1 MPSPIKASTQEHLD
15 IYTVQNDTVILKDG
29 SASFVLQ
36 TTAINFSLLSEEEQ
50 DAIMH
55 AYAGLIN
62 SLSFPVQILIR
73 SQKKDI
79 SEYLDILDER
89 IKEVQSQKVREAVIR
104 YRRFVKSM
112 VKEKRVL
119 EKRFYVVIPFS
130 TAELGLTKS
139 SFNPLA
145 KKPQKPPFDLDYIL
159 EKASMTLIPRRDHLI
174 SQFSRIGLKT
184 QQLNSSQLIN
194 LFHLIYNSG
203 SIDETI
209 EVTPEDTASNLTT
222 AAPKG
227 TNTMPDSIQTIFSRK

>member
-1 MPSPIKASTQEHLD
+1 MNLKPYYNFTQEHC
-15 IYTVQNDTVILKDG
+15 
-29 SASFVLQ
+29 F
-36 TTAINFSLLSEEEQ
+36 
-50 DAIMH
+50 
-55 AYAGLIN
+55 
-62 SLSFPVQILIR
+62 
-73 SQKKDI
+73 
-79 SEYLDILDER
+79 
-89 IKEVQSQKVREAVIR
+89 
-104 YRRFVKSM
+104 
-112 VKEKRVL
+112 
-119 EKRFYVVIPFS
+119 
-130 TAELGLTKS
+130 
-139 SFNPLA
+139 
-145 KKPQKPPFDLDYIL
+145 